1 MSGSN
6 SNSKSFPLVSIVT
19 PSFNQAHFIEKTIR
33 SVIYQDYPNL
43 EYYVLDSL
51 SADGTAE
58 ILDKYAGQ
66 ITRAIREKDDGQA
79 DAINK
84 GFKLC
89 SGQIMA
95 YLNSDDCYATP
106 YVVSRAVEYF
116 DQNPGVDV
124 VYGKREYIDEKGF
137 FLQNYPFRSFVKED
151 LIEAC
156 FIPQEC
162 VFWRKS
168 IYEKAGNKV
177 DKDFSF
183 AMDYDLWLRFLAAGA
198 EFLSVDEYFGLF
210 RWYPG
215 QKSRDVWIKYGLPE
229 IAKLQEKH
237 LGYALPEDEMIAKYQ
252 QHWYG
257 VNRIEHAKTFTQS
270 VRVWNLFAS
279 NKKNLLSSIPRDQW
293 VFMNHLESGLKLE
306 PVAVDA
312 NNSAIKTHIGSS
324 NGNGTVVASAT
335 AAPVKAD
342 DFLIFKNAI
351 SKSKL
356 FDEKHYL
363 SQLDEQPQDALRH
376 FFENGLHDPHPLFK
390 TSYYLDENPDVKK
403 SGQNALL
410 HWLTLGTSEGRNP
423 HPLFDVKFYLKNNP
437 SIVRLGTN
445 PLQHFWENGL
455 ELVRS
460 PHLLFDVEYY
470 IQQYG
475 DELNGKNPLLHYL
488 EDALN
493 HNPHPLFDSDFYRQ
507 RYMDKDSKANVP
519 LEHFVRYG
527 AARQLSPHP
536 KLLYESYELA
546 EPGLRGSE
554 LNVLEHYLLKGRF
567 RPKYDSVTP
576 VADMV
581 ERELNIPVRCDE
593 LFKELRNRGIYVMR
607 EHYFRPM
614 SDPAKMPES
623 HWLTQSEMPGITI
636 DSDAALRPFEN
647 DKSEYIH
654 EFRKLF
660 PVERPSDEYAGF
672 YLLNDMYMAV
682 DAHVYW
688 SMVRSLKPKKIIEI
702 GAGNST
708 MLAAAALKLNATT
721 GSELVVIEP
730 YPDQIVKAGL
740 TGFARVIG
748 DFVENTDLA
757 LFDTLSAG
765 DILFIDSTHVIR
777 QGGDVQHIYLEI
789 LPRLKPGIY
798 VHIHDISLPKN
809 YPRPYMEQA
818 LFWTEQYLLQAYL
831 AHNNHVEIVWPGN
844 YLMCKEPE
852 RMLALFPEIELMRKK
867 HPSSEPSAFWF
878 LTK

>member
-1 MSGSN
+1 MSGSKLN
-6 SNSKSFPLVSIVT
+6 PKSLPLVSIVT
-19 PSFNQAHFIEKTIR
+19 PSFNQAIFIEKTIR

-51 SADGTAE
+51 SGDGTAE
-58 ILDKYAGQ
+58 ILNKYSGK

-84 GFKLC
+84 GFQLC
-89 SGQIMA
+89 SGDIMA

-137 FLQNYPFRSFVKED
+137 FLQNYPFRSFAKED

-156 FIPQEC
+156 FLPQEC

-257 VNRIEHAKTFTQS
+257 VNRLENAKTFTQS

-279 NKKNLLSSIPRDQW
+279 NKKSMLSSIPRDQW
-293 VFMNHLESGLKLE
+293 VFMNHLEAGLKLE
-306 PVAVDA
+306 PLAADVK
-312 NNSAIKTHIGSS
+312 KTVGAAHIGGG
-324 NGNGTVVASAT
+324 NGNGTAVMSQNVSPA
-335 AAPVKAD
+335 KAD
-342 DFLIFKNAI
+342 DYTLLKNATN
-351 SKSKL
+351 KNKL
-356 FDEKHYL
+356 FDERHYL
-363 SQLDEQPQDALRH
+363 SQLDERPEDALRH
-376 FFENGLHDPHPLFK
+376 FLIEGRHDPHPLFK
-390 TSYYLDENPDVKK
+390 TSYYLEANADVKE
-403 SGQNALL
+403 SGQNAFL
-410 HWLTLGTSEGRNP
+410 HWLTVGAAEGRNP
-423 HPLFDVKFYLKNNP
+423 HPFFDVKFYLKNNP
-437 SIVRLGTN
+437 SIVRSGTN
-445 PLQHFWENGL
+445 PLQHYWENGL
-455 ELVRS
+455 ELTS
-460 PHLLFDVEYY
+460 CPHLLFDTEHY
-470 IQQYG
+470 IQRYG
-475 DELNGKNPLLHYL
+475 SELIGVNPLLHYL
-488 EDALN
+488 NNAMD
-493 HNPHPLFDSDFYRQ
+493 HDPHPLFDTAFYLRQ
-507 RYMDKDSKANVP
+507 NPHVASESSIP
-519 LEHFVRYG
+519 LEHFIRFG
-527 AARQLSPHP
+527 ASNRLSPHP
-536 KLLYESYELA
+536 KLLFDAYERA
-546 EPGLRGSE
+546 EPGLPGSG
-554 LNVLEHYLLKGRF
+554 LNVLEHYLLKGRH
-567 RPKYDSVTP
+567 RPKFDSLTP

-581 ERELNIPVRCDE
+581 EREMNTPERCDE
-593 LFKELRNRGIYVMR
+593 LFKELRARGIYVMR

-623 HWLTQSEMPGITI
+623 HWLFQSEMPGIVLN
-636 DSDAALRPFEN
+636 SHASLLPFEN
-647 DKSEYIH
+647 ENAEFIN
-654 EFRKLF
+654 EFRNRF
-660 PVERPSDEYAGF
+660 PIECPSEDYGGF
-672 YLLNDMYMAV
+672 YLLNGMYMAV
-682 DAHVYW
+682 DAHIYW
-688 SMVRSLKPKKIIEI
+688 SMIRQLKPKRIIEV

-708 MLAAAALKLNATT
+708 MVAAAALKLNAVE

-748 DFVENTDLA
+748 EFVENTDLA
-757 LFDTLSAG
+757 LFDTLNPG

-789 LPRLKPGIY
+789 LPRLRPGIY
-798 VHIHDISLPKN
+798 VHVHDISLPKN

-831 AHNNHVEIVWPGN
+831 SHNNRAEVIWPGN
-844 YLMCKEPE
+844 YLMCKESE
-852 RMLALFPEIELMRKK
+852 RMLSLFPEIDLMRKK
-867 HPSSEPSAFWF
+867 YPNSEPSAFWF
-878 LTK
+878 RTK